1 MAGTIQNAIDAGL
14 EIKVDKGGTGATTLL
29 DHGMLVG
36 SGTSAVTA
44 LGVGTDG
51 QVLLGSTAADPVF
64 ASLTSTG
71 GTIVYTPGAGTL
83 NLEAGGAMAASFP
96 TDSGTAT
103 PALGV
108 LTVAGGTNINTSG
121 AAAAVTVNL
130 DAILTD
136 ISYITF
142 QSAGGN
148 LITDAVL
155 GAHLYISGYHTG
167 TVSPYALMTVTA
179 GNPPTCDLETTVTIN
194 SSYIYRAGGT
204 DIPVADGGLGVSTIT
219 AHNLLVGD
227 GASPINEIAA
237 GTNGMVLLGSTG
249 ADPVFASLTSTGGT
263 IEFTTGAGTLNVESL
278 GAGGIIWSIIT
289 ADLDPMVVGNGYI
302 CNKAGLLTLTLPTT
316 VAVGT
321 VLRVTGMN
329 TDAGWKVA
337 QSANQQIHFSGSST
351 TIGAGGSLAST
362 LKRDSIEL
370 VCVVADLEWNI
381 TSAVGN
387 ITIV

>member
-14 EIKVDKGGTGATTLL
+14 EIKVDKGGTGATTLT
-29 DHGMLVG
+29 DHGVLVG

-44 LGVGTDG
+44 LAVGTNG
-51 QVLLGSTAADPVF
+51 QVLLGS
-64 ASLTSTG
+64 
-71 GTIVYTPGAGTL
+71 
-83 NLEAGGAMAASFP
+83 
-96 TDSGTAT
+96 
-103 PALGV
+103 
-108 LTVAGGTNINTSG
+108 
-121 AAAAVTVNL
+121 
-130 DAILTD
+130 
-136 ISYITF
+136 
-142 QSAGGN
+142 SA
-148 LITDAVL
+148 
-155 GAHLYISGYHTG
+155 
-167 TVSPYALMTVTA
+167 
-179 GNPPTCDLETTVTIN
+179 
-194 SSYIYRAGGT
+194 
-204 DIPVADGGLGVSTIT
+204 
-219 AHNLLVGD
+219 
-227 GASPINEIAA
+227 
-237 GTNGMVLLGSTG
+237 

-278 GAGGIIWSIIT
+278 GDGGIIWSIIT

-316 VAVGT
+316 AAAGT

>member
-1 MAGTIQNAIDAGL
+1 MSQSGKFGL
-14 EIKVDKGGTGATTLL
+14 GFIPPLTVPNGGTGDINLL
-29 DHGMLVG
+29 NHGMLVG
-36 SGTSAVTA
+36 SGVAAITSLA
-44 LGVGTDG
+44 VGTDG
-51 QVLLGSTAADPVF
+51 QVLLGASTADPAF
-64 ASLTSTG
+64 ATLTSTG
-71 GTIVYTPGAGTL
+71 GTIVFTPGANTL
-83 NLEAGGAMAASFP
+83 NLEAGGAIAISFP
-96 TDSGTAT
+96 TDAGTAT

-108 LTVAGGTNINTSG
+108 LTVSGGTNINTAGAG
-121 AAAAVTVNL
+121 AALTINL
-130 DAILTD
+130 DTSI
-136 ISYITF
+136 
-142 QSAGGN
+142 AGMVAVDMANAGR
-148 LITDAVL
+148 IGTTAVL
-155 GAHLYISGYHTG
+155 GETYLLQAYDTLG
-167 TVSPYALMTVTA
+167 TTYTTFATLTA
-179 GNPPTCDLETTVTIN
+179 GNPPTCDLSTDVTIGT
-194 SSYIYRAGGT
+194 SYIYRAGGT

-227 GASPINEIAA
+227 GVNPVNEIAA
-237 GTNGMVLLGSTG
+237 GTDGMVLLGSTG

-278 GAGGIIWSIIT
+278 GAGGITWSIIT

-316 VAVGT
+316 AAAGT